1 MHDWN
6 LTGYPYINSWTLMTE
21 AFEAS
26 YKAVESELERCGST
40 LAQLNM
46 LLVLDHCE
54 VPLTPGQI
62 ASYVFREQHSV
73 SAQLSRMWRS
83 GLVKKTR
90 SKSDQRVV
98 RIKITPKGKELLQK
112 VKPAGLGLA
121 QSILEGCF
129 SEDELKNFNK
139 YMKNVRDSALQKL
152 GKKAK
157 PVPSNFRIPKDP
169 VECGIAA
176 A

>member
-1 MHDWN
+1 MYDWN
-6 LTGYPYINSWTLMTE
+6 LRDYPYLNTWTLMSE
-21 AFEAS
+21 AFEAA
-26 YKAVESELERCGST
+26 YKAVETELDRHGAT

-54 VPLTPGQI
+54 TPLTPGQI

-98 RIKITPKGKELLQK
+98 KIKITPKGKELLAK
-112 VKPAGLGLA
+112 VKPVGLGVA
-121 QSILEGCF
+121 QSILEPCF
-129 SEDELKNFNK
+129 SEKQLGQFNDFLKK
-139 YMKNVRDSALQKL
+139 VRDSALQKL
-152 GKKAK
+152 GKEIKTMPAT
-157 PVPSNFRIPKDP
+157 FRIPKSAE
-169 VECGIAA
+169 ECGISVK
-176 A
+176 